1 MNYKKKA
8 FTLIELIVWIAI
20 IAIITLW
27 ITKLYW
33 SNIPDKQ
40 KLDLFTN
47 KIIWIIDS
55 VKNYAL
61 VWKWIWNNLDTPKYF
76 KIELST
82 GTLSAGTFTWSYL
95 QTYYSTWSNVDVIYD
110 EMSIKSFNEFYN
122 INSIQCKK
130 IDLSD
135 PKDAIDGIV
144 SISFEWSNA
153 TLSWCTDN
161 YHKIVDIELYYK
173 SFRKVIRLNALSW
186 VVEEIK
192 K

>member
-55 VKNYAL
+55 VKNYSL
-61 VWKWIWNNLDTPKYF
+61 VWKWIWNDLETPKYF
-76 KIELST
+76 RIELST
-82 GTLSAGTFTWSYL
+82 WVLSAGTFTWSYL
-95 QTYYSTWSNVDVIYD
+95 KTYYNTWSSDVLYD
-110 EMSIKSFNEFYN
+110 EMTIKTFNEFYN
-122 INSIQCKK
+122 IRSLKCQKL
-130 IDLSD
+130 DLSGD
-135 PKDAIDGIV
+135 EY
-144 SISFEWSNA
+144 ISKISVIFKWSSA
-153 TLSWCTDN
+153 SFSWCSDN
-161 YHKIVDIELYYK
+161 YHKIVDINLWYK
-173 SFRKVIRLNALSW
+173 WFNKIIRLNALNW